1 MDYAKLDALVDSYR
15 DELIENIRKWIAIP
29 SVQAAPAGENA
40 PFGREVRRMLDTALA
55 DGARFGFEV
64 RDIDG
69 YAGDISLGGG
79 EQTMG
84 MLAHLDVV
92 PLGDGWT
99 HDPLGGEIEGGRLYG
114 RGTTDDKGPA
124 LCALYAMRAV
134 KEAGIPLKHGVR
146 LILGCDEETGMSD
159 MRYYASKLKMPD
171 YGFSPDAEFPVI
183 NIEKGGVNM
192 RLSKVTGGEGGADI
206 PVYSLYA
213 GERPNVVPAEAAALV
228 GLNGL
233 TLEQLNDRLSAIA
246 AKRDRF
252 CLKAEDAGEGRARI
266 IATGVNAHAA
276 MPEGGVNA
284 AGMLLIALKAL
295 NAGGDSTRAAIAM
308 LADAVGM
315 EYDGQSLG
323 IACADELSGALT
335 CNLGILRYD
344 GNEISALLD
353 IRYPICGDEERMLGQ
368 AAKRVAPAGMGVCC
382 VTSHAPL
389 HVPAESRIVQGL
401 LKVYHEVTGLE
412 PYTIAIG
419 GGTYSRM
426 MPNTVAFGV
435 CFPGDMDVCHIAD
448 EYIDVDKMMLGVKI
462 FAHAIAELAG
472 TESED

>member
-1 MDYAKLDALVDSYR
+1 MNYEKLDSIVDSYR

-29 SVQAAPAGENA
+29 SVQGAPAGENA
-40 PFGREVRRMLDTALA
+40 PFGPEVRRMLDVALE
-55 DGARFGFEV
+55 DGRRFGFEV

-69 YAGDISLGGG
+69 YAGDISYGTGP
-79 EQTMG
+79 QTMG

-99 HDPLGGEIEGGRLYG
+99 HDPLGGEIENGKLYG

-134 KEAGIPLKHGVR
+134 KEAGIPLRDGVR

-159 MRYYASKLKMPD
+159 MRYYASKQKMPD

-183 NIEKGGVNM
+183 NIEKGGVHL
-192 RLSKVTGGEGGADI
+192 RLSRVTAGEADAKL
-206 PVYSLYA
+206 PVHSLYA
-213 GERPNVVPAEAAALV
+213 GERPNVVPAEAVAEVGLDGIDLAGLRAALS
-228 GLNGL
+228 
-233 TLEQLNDRLSAIA
+233 EIEARHDKFRLSAV
-246 AKRDRF
+246 
-252 CLKAEDAGEGRARI
+252 EAGENRAKI
-266 IATGVNAHAA
+266 TATGVNAHAA
-276 MPEGGVNA
+276 MPERGVNA
-284 AGMLLIALKAL
+284 AGMLLIALKDL
-295 NAGGDSTRAAIAM
+295 GAGGGSREAIAM

-315 EYDGQSLG
+315 EYTGQSLG

-344 GNEISALLD
+344 GNELSALLD
-353 IRYPICGDEERMLGQ
+353 IRYPLCASEELMLGQ
-368 AAKRVAPAGMGVCC
+368 AAKRVAPAGMSVCC
-382 VTSHAPL
+382 AGSHTPL
-389 HVPAESRIVQGL
+389 HVPADSKIVKGL
-401 LKVYHEVTGLE
+401 LKVYHEVTGL
-412 PYTIAIG
+412 PAYTIAIG

-448 EYIDVDKMMLGVKI
+448 EYIDLEKLMLGVKI
-462 FAHAIAELAG
+462 FAHAIAEIAG
-472 TESED
+472 GN

>member
-1 MDYAKLDALVDSYR
+1 MNYETLDRLVDSYR

-29 SVQAAPAGENA
+29 SIKGEPAGENA
-40 PFGREVRRMLDTALA
+40 PFGADVRRMLDTALE
-55 DGARFGFEV
+55 DGRRFGFEV

-69 YAGDISLGGG
+69 YAGDISYGSG

-92 PLGDGWT
+92 PLGDGWK
-99 HDPLGGEIEGGRLYG
+99 HDPLGGEIEGGKLYG

-159 MRYYASKLKMPD
+159 MRYYASKEKMPD

-183 NIEKGGVNM
+183 NIEKGGINL
-192 RLSKVTGGEGGADI
+192 RLAKVTGGEAGAEL

-213 GERPNVVPAEAAALV
+213 GERPNVVPAEATAVV
-228 GLNGL
+228 GLEHM
-233 TLEQLNDRLSAIA
+233 TLDALNERLAAIA
-246 AKRDRF
+246 SAHEHFKLR
-252 CLKAEDAGEGRARI
+252 AVPEGEGRAKI
-266 IATGVNAHAA
+266 IATGVNGHAA
-276 MPEGGVNA
+276 MPWRGVNA
-284 AGMLLIALKAL
+284 AGMLLVALGELKA
-295 NAGGDSTRAAIAM
+295 GGGSREAIAM

-315 EYDGQSLG
+315 DYSGKALG
-323 IACADELSGALT
+323 IACSDELSGELT

-344 GNEISALLD
+344 QNELSALLD
-353 IRYPICGDEERMLGQ
+353 IRYPLCADEALILGQ
-368 AAKRVAPAGMGVCC
+368 VAKRVSPAGMSVCC
-382 VTSHAPL
+382 AGSHTPL

-401 LKVYHEVTGLE
+401 LKVYHEVTGLDA
-412 PYTIAIG
+412 YTIAIG

-448 EYIDVDKMMLGVKI
+448 EYIDLEKLMLGVKI

-472 TESED
+472 EGAE

>member
-1 MDYAKLDALVDSYR
+1 MNYETLDRLVDSYR

-29 SVQAAPAGENA
+29 SVQGEPAGENA
-40 PFGREVRRMLDTALA
+40 PFGAEVRKMLDTALA

-69 YAGDISLGGG
+69 YAGDITLGSG

-92 PLGDGWT
+92 PLGDGWK
-99 HDPLGGEIEGGRLYG
+99 HDPLGGEIDGGRLYG

-159 MRYYASKLKMPD
+159 MRHYASKVKMPD

-183 NIEKGGVNM
+183 NIEKGGVNL
-192 RLSKVTGGEGGADI
+192 RLSKVTGGEADAAI

-213 GERPNVVPAEAAALV
+213 GERHNVVPAEASAVV

-233 TLEQLNDRLSAIA
+233 TLDALNDRLAAIA
-246 AKRDRF
+246 ARHDRF
-252 CLKAEDAGEGRARI
+252 ALNAVAEGEGRARI
-266 IATGVNAHAA
+266 VANGVNGHAA
-276 MPEGGVNA
+276 MPWSGVNA
-284 AGMLLIALKAL
+284 AGMLLVALSEL
-295 NAGGDSTRAAIAM
+295 GAGGGSRKAIAM
-308 LADAVGM
+308 LAEAVGM
-315 EYDGQSLG
+315 DYTGEALG
-323 IACADELSGALT
+323 IACRDELSGELT
-335 CNLGILRYD
+335 CSLGILRYD

-353 IRYPICGDEERMLGQ
+353 IRYPLCANEETMLGQ
-368 AAKRVAPAGMGVCC
+368 AAKRVAPAGMSVCC
-382 VTSHAPL
+382 ADSHTPL

-401 LKVYHEVTGLE
+401 LKVYHEVTGLDA
-412 PYTIAIG
+412 YTIAIG

-448 EYIDVDKMMLGVKI
+448 EYIDLEKMMLGVKI

-472 TESED
+472 

>member
-1 MDYAKLDALVDSYR
+1 MNYEKLDALVESYK
-15 DELIENIRKWIAIP
+15 DELIENIQKWVSVP
-29 SVQAAPAGENA
+29 SIQGPAAGENA
-40 PFGREVRRMLDTALA
+40 PFGAEVRRMLDMALE
-55 DGARFGFEV
+55 DGRRFGFEV

-69 YAGDISLGGG
+69 YAGDISYGSGP
-79 EQTMG
+79 ETMG

-92 PLGDGWT
+92 PLGDGWQ
-99 HDPLGGEIEGGRLYG
+99 HDPLGGQIDGGRIYG

-134 KEAGIPLKHGVR
+134 KEAGIPLKDGVR

-183 NIEKGGVNM
+183 NIEKGGMNVL
-192 RLSKVTGGEGGADI
+192 LSKVTGGEAGAGI

-213 GERPNVVPAEAAALV
+213 GERPNVVPSEAKAVIGLGAMRLQDLADRLTDIEAAH
-228 GLNGL
+228 
-233 TLEQLNDRLSAIA
+233 EDFHLS
-246 AKRDRF
+246 
-252 CLKAEDAGEGRARI
+252 CAEISDNRAEI
-266 IATGVNAHAA
+266 IATGVNAHGA
-276 MPEGGVNA
+276 MPHLGVNA
-284 AGMLLIALKAL
+284 AGMLLIALKEL
-295 NAGGDSTRAAIAM
+295 NAGGGSKDAIAM
-308 LADAVGM
+308 LADVLGM
-315 EYDGQSLG
+315 ETTGERLG
-323 IACADELSGALT
+323 IACKDELSGALT

-344 GNEISALLD
+344 GNEISAHLD
-353 IRYPICGDEERMLGQ
+353 CRYPICGDETAMLGS
-368 AAKRVAPAGMGVCC
+368 AVKAVAPAGLSVRLIG
-382 VTSHAPL
+382 SHAPL
-389 HVPAESRIVQGL
+389 HVPAEHKIVRGL

-448 EYIDVDKMMLGVKI
+448 EYIDIEKMMLGVKI

-472 TESED
+472 GMIG